1 VAVSAEQLA
10 LINKFAL
17 APLAAE
23 QVYVRAIHLCHNAID
38 LDRERFSEA
47 LLTDFLA
54 SHAGKSFICSHKT
67 DTLGFGILF
76 DGEILKMP
84 PAEASALL
92 GEELNFP
99 AGVKEAQLL
108 KLWFYIP
115 LAVPVNGK
123 QVEMNQELV
132 ANIEAGVYRHVSIG
146 FSASGC
152 APVVDEKSGETLY
165 WEWKAPGLLREA
177 SMVYLGAQPGATTA
191 AKSAGVEACPRAGG
205 EPEAT
210 ITGKSAGVDDM
221 ARPRAGGESEN
232 KTSLEKKTM
241 SDKIKALLGLGADAD
256 HAAVE
261 KGVGEKLTRLAYL
274 ESIVAPL
281 EKAFGEAEPSAGQ
294 VMTMVLEA
302 ADGRTYKSMLV
313 DESLKLERV
322 SKRLADD
329 EKSIAA
335 RKGMLIGRPVADLL
349 FDLDSLRKGA
359 AALAAT
365 GITGSDPNAG
375 RTEAEA
381 RKTFIKQG
389 GDK

>member
-1 VAVSAEQLA
+1 MKSGQKLFGLHLPSKGAAPVAVTAGQLA

-17 APLAAE
+17 APLEAE
-23 QVYVRAIHLCHNAID
+23 QVYVRAIHLCHNAVD
-38 LDRERFSEA
+38 LDRERFSET

-84 PAEASALL
+84 PTDASALL
-92 GEELNFP
+92 GEELSFP

-146 FSASGC
+146 FSAAGC
-152 APVVDEKSGETLY
+152 VPVVDEKTGETLY

-191 AKSAGVEACPRAGG
+191 AKSAGVDDIYGDKNKPSME
-205 EPEAT
+205 
-210 ITGKSAGVDDM
+210 ITKM
-221 ARPRAGGESEN
+221 
-232 KTSLEKKTM
+232 
-241 SDKIKALLGLGADAD
+241 DKIKALLGLGADAD

-274 ESIVAPL
+274 ESVIEPL
-281 EKAFGEAEPSAGQ
+281 EKAFGDAEPSAEQ
-294 VMTMVLEA
+294 VKTMVLEA

-329 EKSIAA
+329 EKSITA
-335 RKGMLIGRPVADLL
+335 RKGMLVGRPVADLL
-349 FDLDSLRKGA
+349 FDLESLRKGA

-365 GITGSDPNAG
+365 SITGSDPNAG

-389 GDK
+389 GDR

>member
-1 VAVSAEQLA
+1 MKSGQKLFGLHLPAKSAAPVAVSVEQLA

-67 DTLGFGILF
+67 DMLGFGILF

-84 PAEASALL
+84 PIDASTLL

-115 LAVPVNGK
+115 LAVLVNGK

-152 APVVDEKSGETLY
+152 APVVDEKTGETLY

-191 AKSAGVEACPRAGG
+191 AKSAGVEDNHGD
-205 EPEAT
+205 
-210 ITGKSAGVDDM
+210 K
-221 ARPRAGGESEN
+221 N
-232 KTSLEKKTM
+232 KPSMETM
-241 SDKIKALLGLGADAD
+241 KMDKIKALLGLGADAD
-256 HAAVE
+256 HAVVE

-294 VMTMVLEA
+294 VKTMVLEA
-302 ADGRTYKSMLV
+302 ADGRAYKSMLV

-329 EKSIAA
+329 EKSVAA

-349 FDLDSLRKGA
+349 FDLESLRKGA

-375 RTEAEA
+375 RTGAEA

>member
-1 VAVSAEQLA
+1 MKTGQKLFGLHLPSKGAAPVAVSAEQLV

-54 SHAGKSFICSHKT
+54 SHSGKSFICSHKT

-84 PAEASALL
+84 PANASALL

-191 AKSAGVEACPRAGG
+191 AKSAGVEDIHGD
-205 EPEAT
+205 
-210 ITGKSAGVDDM
+210 K
-221 ARPRAGGESEN
+221 N
-232 KTSLEKKTM
+232 KPLMETM
-241 SDKIKALLGLGADAD
+241 KMDKIKALLGLGADAD

-261 KGVGEKLTRLAYL
+261 KGVGEKLTRLTYL
-274 ESIVAPL
+274 ESIIEPL
-281 EKAFGEAEPSAGQ
+281 EKAFGEAEPSAEQ
-294 VMTMVLEA
+294 VKTMVLEA

-329 EKSIAA
+329 EKSITA
-335 RKGMLIGRPVADLL
+335 RKGMLVGRPVADLL

-389 GDK
+389 GDR